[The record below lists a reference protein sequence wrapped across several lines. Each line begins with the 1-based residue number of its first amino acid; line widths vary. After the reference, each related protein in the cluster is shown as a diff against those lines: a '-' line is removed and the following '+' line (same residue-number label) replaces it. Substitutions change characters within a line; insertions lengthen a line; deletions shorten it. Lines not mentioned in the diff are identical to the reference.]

1 MSKTASHLFL
11 PNLYFLKTTEKG
23 KGEGKTIK
31 SGLNQMQ
38 QKNSL

>member
-1 MSKTASHLFL
+1 MLQISSHLFL
-11 PNLYFLKTTEKG
+11 PSPYFLKTTERG